1 MCLNA
6 TAYAESRAIALL
18 RIYLILTRYLT
29 DTSLYVYKSIVEFT
43 QSLDRL

>member
-6 TAYAESRAIALL
+6 TAYAESRPIALL
-18 RIYLILTRYLT
+18 RIYLILSRYLT
-29 DTSLYVYKSIVEFT
+29 DPSLYVYKSIVEFT